1 MALRKRWQPLTR
13 ETVGSVP
20 NAYGLVEFGDED
32 GDVVEAVAGFL
43 PDELREELAY
53 GDAAQVRW
61 QRAQSLDHAE
71 KLLDER

>member
-1 MALRKRWQPLTR
+1 MAAVDARDCR
-13 ETVGSVP
+13 ERSRRV
-20 NAYGLVEFGDED
+20 GLVEFGDED

-71 KLLDER
+71 ELLDER

>member
-13 ETVGSVP
+13 ETVGSAP
-20 NAYGLVEFGDED
+20 DAYGLVEFGDED